1 MDDKKKLAS
10 SSVSPQAFTFIPRS
24 ILIPLIF
31 VFLTAFLFSVSSLH
45 RHLSLL
51 NSFCQHLFVYLIDFF
66 IDSYSMP

>member
-31 VFLTAFLFSVSSLH
+31 VFLTAFLLLTVTFPLTFCFSRGILVTE
-45 RHLSLL
+45 REVMA
-51 NSFCQHLFVYLIDFF
+51 Q
-66 IDSYSMP
+66 